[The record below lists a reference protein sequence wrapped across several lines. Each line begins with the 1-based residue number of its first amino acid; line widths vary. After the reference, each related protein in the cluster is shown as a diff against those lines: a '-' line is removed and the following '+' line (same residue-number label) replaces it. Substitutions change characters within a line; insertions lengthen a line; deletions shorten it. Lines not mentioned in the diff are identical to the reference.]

1 MKKVYQEPD
10 VNLISL
16 IPQDQIT
23 SSDWADGDMGVES
36 AGGFFD

>member
-1 MKKVYQEPD
+1 MKKIYQEPD

-23 SSDWADGDMGVES
+23 TGDWVDGDIGVES
-36 AGGFFD
+36 AGDLFG